1 MLSATSNFSSAL
13 NNPVRNFNIMAQITR
28 NTSGSVPIDISDRV
42 LHYTT
47 THDFESRSGR
57 LDLTLDNYDYTLSPQ
72 NRGSSINK
80 VGGVYDPI
88 LDSNHKVEI
97 FEGIQIADGS
107 YEYVKKFEAYI
118 GDEID
123 ASATQPEI
131 QLSCRDKSKLLQD
144 KYIYQSPTYAL
155 FLVEQVIQDMLDSF
169 APELGITLQV
179 PTPTQYMIGR
189 PDTPYTASD
198 TNLWD
203 ACQLLADTASQEL
216 RFMED
221 GSLIIRPVI
230 RDWTKLP
237 VNLQI
242 DESSLTDD
250 ETQITDSDVRNYIV
264 VKIQNFSPVIAQD
277 QASIDKYGFRYMEVT
292 RSVTDLITD
301 ASQAVELANNILW
314 DLRFARPNQT
324 SEIPLHPLVQIGD
337 IVQIQN
343 SRLGTNFTDDLYKVV
358 TVTNDYQKDRKR
370 TKLVMLGYDEFVS
383 DTGIAPNT
391 PTAFAS
397 QIQTRTIQNYS
408 GSGWDGYEKDTYFPM
423 LTWTPPTKDVSGNAL
438 ADDFGGYVVE
448 RATQISGS
456 QSSHLIQ
463 TSGSI
468 LNDWTW
474 STIASIP
481 SYISALGKDV
491 DYFYDYSSST
501 VLDSYTNLGYTG
513 NSVDLQYRISAITTK
528 GSKSSTTSSHTV
540 SLPYPVI
547 KDMSG
552 NVL

>member
-1 MLSATSNFSSAL
+1 MLSASSAFQVAL
-13 NNPVRNFNIMAQITR
+13 GSDIRNFNIKVQITR

-42 LHYTT
+42 IHYTT

-57 LDLTLDNYDYTLSPQ
+57 LDLTLDNYDYTFSPQ
-72 NRGSSINK
+72 NRNSSINM
-80 VGGVYDPI
+80 VGGVYDPL
-88 LDSNHKVEI
+88 LDSNHKVEV
-97 FEGIQIADGS
+97 FEGLQLSNGS
-107 YEYVKKFEAYI
+107 LEYIKKFEGYV
-118 GDEID
+118 GDQID
-123 ASATQPEI
+123 VSAIQPEI

-155 FLVEQVIQDMLDSF
+155 FLVEQVIQDMINSF
-169 APELGITLQV
+169 APELGITLSV
-179 PTPTQYMIGR
+179 PTPTKYMIGR

-221 GSLIIRPVI
+221 GTLIIRPVI
-230 RDWTKLP
+230 RDWTTLP

-250 ETQITDSDVRNYIV
+250 ETQITDADVRNNIV

-324 SEIPLHPLVQIGD
+324 SEIPLHPLVQVGD

-343 SRLGTNFTDDLYKVV
+343 SRLGTNFADDLFKVI

-370 TKLVMLGYDEFVS
+370 TKLVMQGYDEFIS
-383 DTGIAPNT
+383 NSGIAPNP
-391 PTAFAS
+391 PTNFSS

-408 GSGWDGYEKDTYFPM
+408 GSGWNGYQKDTYFPM
-423 LTWTPPTKDVSGNAL
+423 LTWTPPTTDVSGNAL
-438 ADDFGGYVVE
+438 ANNFGGYVIE

-456 QSSHLIQ
+456 QSSRLVV
-463 TSGSI
+463 SGGSVTGG
-468 LNDWTW
+468 WTW

-481 SYISALGKDV
+481 SYIDALGQSV
-491 DYFYDYSSST
+491 NYFYDYSSAT
-501 VLDSYTNLGYTG
+501 VLQNYTNSGYTG
-513 NSVDLQYRISAITTK
+513 NAVNLQYRISAITTK
-528 GSKSSTTSSHTV
+528 GSKSTTTSSHTV
-540 SLPYPVI
+540 SLPYPVY
-547 KDMSG
+547 KDISG